1 MREERS
7 IELKVGLLVLA
18 SVVILVVF
26 IFAMGGINLEK
37 TYTVYVDFDNPG
49 WISAGAQVKVSGVLA
64 GKVEEITF
72 MGGQMDKKAGHRVYV
87 RMKLSIRKKFQ
98 KAIHDDAEFYI
109 SSQGVL
115 GEQYVEITPGSPNR
129 PYLEDGAV
137 IMGVSPPRLELA
149 LAKGYVVIDTI
160 NDVLTK
166 NRDQIDGIFT
176 HLNGILEVTDD
187 TLQDNEEQIDD
198 IITNVH
204 GMTEDGSEL
213 VSGARDK
220 YVENP
225 KIDRILNNVESI
237 TRKVDNDIGPVMT
250 SARSTLEQTDQVV
263 GQIGPEEQ
271 EELKLA
277 IKHLSSTAQKTDK
290 VLSKVDEIV
299 TYVEEGEGTIG
310 AFLKDEELYDDLA
323 EFIRDLKH
331 NPWKLIW
338 KD

>member
-18 SVVILVVF
+18 SVAILVVF

-37 TYTVYVDFDNPG
+37 TYTVYADFDNPG

-72 MGGQMDKKAGHRVYV
+72 MGGEMDKKAGHRVYV
-87 RMKLSIRKKFQ
+87 RMKLAIRKRFQ
-98 KAIHDDAEFYI
+98 KAIHQDAEFYV

-115 GEQYVEITPGSPNR
+115 GEQYVEITPGSPAS
-129 PYLEDGAV
+129 PYLDDGAV
-137 IMGVSPPRLELA
+137 VIGVSPPRLELA

-160 NDVLTK
+160 HQVLTD
-166 NRDQIDGIFT
+166 NRQQIDVIFE

-187 TLQDNEEQIDD
+187 TLKDNQGQIDD
-198 IITNVH
+198 IIDNVH
-204 GMTEDGSEL
+204 TITEDGQEL
-213 VSGARDK
+213 VTGAKEK

-225 KIDRILNNVESI
+225 RIDRILGNVESI
-237 TRKVDNDIGPVMT
+237 TRKVDKDIGPVMT
-250 SARSTLEQTDQVV
+250 SARSTLEQTDEVMS
-263 GQIGPEEQ
+263 QIGPEEQ
-271 EELKLA
+271 AEIKLA

-290 VLSKVDEIV
+290 VLSKVDSIV
-299 TYVEEGEGTIG
+299 TYVEKGEGTIG
-310 AFLKDEELYDDLA
+310 AFLKDEELYDDLG
-323 EFIRDLKH
+323 ELIRDLKH